1 MNWIVA
7 LILGLIIG
15 WLIEFLIDYW
25 FWQKRKCVDVH
36 AENTRLKAELNN
48 STGGNVDVD
57 GLRADL
63 DGANVRI
70 GDLGAENIRLQGEID
85 GLNAQLAAA
94 PDVDVN
100 AGSLNLE
107 GNKKWALFAGAGGAL
122 GGLAMLFNND
132 ADEADISAKLGEIDA
147 ELAAKAD
154 LEAENAKLKADLDV
168 VRELNSDLKADLKAE
183 MDTKVDAPS
192 VDVDGMRAEF
202 DAENARLRAEIDG
215 LNAQLAAT
223 PDVAVDASSG
233 LNVEGNNKWA
243 LFAGAGGAL
252 GGLAMLFSD
261 DADEAD
267 ISAKLSEIDAELAA
281 KADLEAANADLTA
294 KLAAAGS
301 VDNSGL
307 ETENAELR
315 ARLAGI
321 PAFKMVKGR
330 DDLKL
335 INGIG
340 PAFERRLNA
349 AGYINFADVCAA
361 DADALYAAVEAKE
374 WQDIDTKEWIAQA
387 CSMKSVGDV
396 MILEDNTVVGREGD
410 ELRAQYNTSLSEIS
424 SLKAQLA
431 AKPKPEN
438 KGMRKLKKQVTELSE
453 EVTLLRASGGGF
465 GTGGRWLVGRDRLQ
479 DINGIGEAYETRLY
493 NNGITTFYEVAAASA
508 DDLAT
513 VAGKGD
519 KDAPAD
525 TASWISQ
532 ANTIIGGSATGR
544 NRLQDIS
551 GIGPVYEE
559 RLYANGV
566 CFYHEI
572 ANMDADAL
580 AAAASDG
587 DDVVTADTTEWI
599 RQANAIVG
607 NTFLSGTKGAVGAGG
622 YALGYALSG
631 GAFTGD
637 PDNLTKIEGIGPK
650 INELMN
656 GGGIYTFAQLAAAS
670 VDRLKEILDGGGS
683 RFQMHD
689 PTTWPQQ
696 AAFARDGKWD
706 ELQAWQDALDGGRA

>member
-15 WLIEFLIDYW
+15 WLIELLIDYW
-25 FWQKRKCVDVH
+25 FWQRRKCVDVH
-36 AENTRLKAELNN
+36 DENLRLKAELDGR
-48 STGGNVDVD
+48 GGDVNVDVD

-70 GDLGAENIRLQGEID
+70 GDLGAENIELKAEVDR
-85 GLNAQLAAA
+85 LNAELAAA
-94 PDVDVN
+94 PDVSVDVD
-100 AGSLNLE
+100 ADRGGFGWLE
-107 GNKKWALFAGAGGAL
+107 GNNKWALFAGAGGAL
-122 GGLAMLFNND
+122 GGLAALFSGD
-132 ADEADISAKLGEIDA
+132 ADEAEISAKLGEIDA

-168 VRELNSDLKADLKAE
+168 VRDLNSDLKADLKAE
-183 MDTKVDAPS
+183 MDAKGDVDAGS
-192 VDVDGMRAEF
+192 LQAEW
-202 DAENARLRAEIDG
+202 DAERARLNAEIDG
-215 LNAQLAAT
+215 LHGQLAAAK
-223 PDVAVDASSG
+223 DVEV
-233 LNVEGNNKWA
+233 NVEADGGMNLEGNKKWA

-252 GGLAMLFSD
+252 GGLAMLFND

-267 ISAKLSEIDAELAA
+267 ISAKLTEIDAELAA
-281 KADLEAANADLTA
+281 KASLEAENADL
-294 KLAAAGS
+294 
-301 VDNSGL
+301 
-307 ETENAELR
+307 R
-315 ARLAGI
+315 ARVGGM
-321 PAFKMVKGR
+321 PAYKMVKGR

-361 DADALYAAVEAKE
+361 DPDALYAAVEAKE
-374 WQDIDTKEWIAQA
+374 WQDIDTKDWISQA
-387 CSMKSVGDV
+387 CAMQSAGEV
-396 MILEDNTVVGREGD
+396 MILEDGTVVGREGD

-438 KGMRKLKKQVTELSE
+438 KGMRKLKKQVTELTD

-465 GTGGRWLVGRDRLQ
+465 GSSGRWLIGRDRLQ
-479 DINGIGEAYETRLY
+479 DINGIGETYETRLY
-493 NNGITTFYEVAAASA
+493 NNGITSFYEVAHASA
-508 DDLAT
+508 EDLAA

-525 TASWISQ
+525 TASWITQ
-532 ANTIIGGSATGR
+532 ASAIIGGGAMGR
-544 NRLQDIS
+544 NRLQDIG

-559 RLYANGV
+559 RLYENGV

-587 DDVVTADTTEWI
+587 DDVVTADTSDWI

-607 NTFLSGTKGAVGAGG
+607 NTFLSGSKGAVGAGG
-622 YALGYALSG
+622 YALGYLMSNV
-631 GAFTGD
+631 FTGD
-637 PDNLTKIEGIGPK
+637 PDDLTKIEGIGPK

-656 GGGIYTFAQLAAAS
+656 NGNIYTFAHLAAAS
-670 VDRLKEILDGGGS
+670 VERLKEILDAGGS

-689 PTTWPQQ
+689 PTTWPEQ
-696 AAFARDGKWD
+696 AAMARDGKWD
-706 ELQAWQDALDGGRA
+706 ELKAWQDALDGGRA